1 MSMIAQT
8 ETDSITAEPLP
19 AAAASWPRRTV
30 IAASGAAL
38 LACAACASKSSAGA
52 TPGTTAAAS
61 SAAGSGSAAAS
72 GSAAGKTAIASVSD
86 IPADSGLIA
95 DAPSGQVILAK
106 QDGKVVAHTAV
117 CTHQGGIIDGAG
129 VCPLHGSRFNPAT
142 GAVINGPATEPLAV
156 VAVTETDGK
165 VYPA

>member
-1 MSMIAQT
+1 MSTIAQT
-8 ETDSITAEPLP
+8 ETQQMTAEPVR

-30 IAASGAAL
+30 IGASGAAL

-52 TPGTTAAAS
+52 APSTTAAAS
-61 SAAGSGSAAAS
+61 AAAGSAGAS
-72 GSAAGKTAIASVSD
+72 GSTAGKTAIASVSD

-129 VCPLHGSRFNPAT
+129 VCPLHGSKFNPAT
-142 GAVINGPATEPLAV
+142 GAVINGPATEPLAA

>member
-1 MSMIAQT
+1 MSMIAHT
-8 ETDSITAEPLP
+8 ETDHR
-19 AAAASWPRRTV
+19 AAVGLDSAVVAARSWPRRTV
-30 IAASGAAL
+30 LAGSGVAL
-38 LACAACASKSSAGA
+38 LACAACASKSAGA
-52 TPGTTAAAS
+52 PASTSSPAS
-61 SAAGSGSAAAS
+61 SAAGSN
-72 GSAAGKTAIASVSD
+72 GKTAIASVSA

-129 VCPLHGSRFNPAT
+129 VCPLHGSKFNPVT
-142 GAVINGPATEPLAV
+142 GAVINGPATEPLAA
-156 VAVTETDGK
+156 VAVTEADGN